1 MLKQRRNFRTGAERH
16 ANRFTT
22 SASRSNIRY
31 SLSDTHATPDGYPVK
46 QIGEHAWLI
55 EKAGIVIHKCPRNPF
70 TGNRIFA
77 LSCGDNQF
85 GQDFTLYEAL
95 RQLIVCC
102 ADRISL
108 NRLIY
113 NRCFMTKDHA
123 QGVFIRFIDFRGE
136 LLLRASA
143 IDGVTPAGK
152 NGADEATYV
161 YLNGTRLLVELPYQ
175 TVREIIS
182 EAEKARQV
190 NGDEPYIEII
200 CMDSEAEIQKA
211 D

>member
-1 MLKQRRNFRTGAERH
+1 
-16 ANRFTT
+16 
-22 SASRSNIRY
+22 
-31 SLSDTHATPDGYPVK
+31 
-46 QIGEHAWLI
+46 
-55 EKAGIVIHKCPRNPF
+55 
-70 TGNRIFA
+70 
-77 LSCGDNQF
+77 
-85 GQDFTLYEAL
+85 
-95 RQLIVCC
+95 
-102 ADRISL
+102 
-108 NRLIY
+108 
-113 NRCFMTKDHA
+113 MTKEHA

-143 IDGVTPAGK
+143 IDGVVPSA
-152 NGADEATYV
+152 ATYV
-161 YLNGTRLLVELPYQ
+161 YLNGTRLTVELPYQ